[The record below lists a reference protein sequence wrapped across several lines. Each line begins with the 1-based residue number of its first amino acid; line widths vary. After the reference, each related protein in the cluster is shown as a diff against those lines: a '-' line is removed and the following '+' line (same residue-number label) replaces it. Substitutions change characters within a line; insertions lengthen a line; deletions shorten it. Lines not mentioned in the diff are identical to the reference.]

1 MCERMSRQ
9 ELMDQIENYIPYNEQ
24 EEKDK
29 ALILDWI
36 RQNADAF
43 SRENKVAHMT
53 ASAWVV
59 NPKRDKVLMVYHN
72 IYDSWSWLGGHADGE
87 TDLLAVA
94 LREVKEEAGI
104 SKVRPV
110 SEKIFSL
117 ESLTVDGHVK
127 KGTYVSSHLH
137 LNVTYLLE
145 ADPEEAVSIKADEN
159 SGVAWFSPEEAL
171 ERSTEPWFVERVYT
185 KLIEK
190 IDTKRMK
197 PERTKK
203 SENGDSREDRER
215 SLKVK
220 SQKDSGRKSGS
231 RRKEI

>member
-1 MCERMSRQ
+1 MSRQ
-9 ELMDQIENYIPYNEQ
+9 ELMNQIENYIPYNEQ

-29 ALILDWI
+29 ALILEWI
-36 RQNADAF
+36 RQNENAF

-59 NPKRDKVLMVYHN
+59 NPERDKVLMVYHN

-87 TDLLAVA
+87 TDLLSVA

-104 SKVRPV
+104 TKVHPV
-110 SEKIFSL
+110 SEEIFSL

-137 LNVTYLLE
+137 LNATYLLE
-145 ADPEEAVSIKADEN
+145 ADSEEAVSIKADEN

-171 ERSTEPWFVERVYT
+171 ERSTEPWFVKRVYT

-190 IDTKRMK
+190 MK
-197 PERTKK
+197 A
-203 SENGDSREDRER
+203 
-215 SLKVK
+215 
-220 SQKDSGRKSGS
+220 
-231 RRKEI
+231 

>member
-1 MCERMSRQ
+1 MCEKMSRQ
-9 ELMDQIENYIPYNEQ
+9 KLRNQIENYIPYNEQ

-29 ALILDWI
+29 ALILEWI
-36 RQNADAF
+36 RQNENAF

-59 NPKRDKVLMVYHN
+59 NPERDKVLMVYHN

-87 TDLLAVA
+87 TDLLSVA

-104 SKVRPV
+104 TKVHPV

-117 ESLTVDGHVK
+117 ESLTVDGHEK

-137 LNVTYLLE
+137 LNATYLLE
-145 ADPEEAVSIKADEN
+145 ADSEEAVSIKADEN

-171 ERSTEPWFVERVYT
+171 ERSTEPWFVKRVYT

-190 IDTKRMK
+190 MK
-197 PERTKK
+197 A
-203 SENGDSREDRER
+203 
-215 SLKVK
+215 
-220 SQKDSGRKSGS
+220 
-231 RRKEI
+231 